1 MSATTDASSGATP
14 SEFEK
19 VIFNDVEMRRA
30 ISRIAHEIVER
41 NHGASELTLLG
52 LRTRGGPIAHRLA
65 ERIRELEGGE
75 PPVAELDV
83 TYYRDDLPDRG
94 ARSAERAARRGPLPV
109 AVEGRVVVLVD
120 DVLFTGRTS
129 RAALEAVLDYGRPQ
143 RIQLAVMVDRG
154 HRELPIRADYVGK
167 NVPTAMS
174 ERIAVRLLETDDADA
189 VVLIRRPGQD
199 GE

>member
-1 MSATTDASSGATP
+1 MSATTDPCSGATP

-41 NHGASELTLLG
+41 NHGASELILLG
-52 LRTRGGPIAHRLA
+52 LRRRGGPLAQRLA
-65 ERIRELEGGE
+65 ERIREQEGVE

-83 TYYRDDLPDRG
+83 SDYRDDLPDRNT
-94 ARSAERAARRGPLPV
+94 RSAERAARQQALPV

-143 RIQLAVMVDRG
+143 RIQLAVLVDRG

-167 NVPTAMS
+167 NVPTALS
-174 ERIAVRLLETDDADA
+174 ERIAVRLRETDETDA
-189 VVLIRRPGQD
+189 VVLIRRPGQ